1 MKLLYIN
8 IFVILIVFQHFSLD
22 NLTNKF
28 CVLLADLVK
37 LNNSIFNHGPKDAFR
52 FTLGQNLVEVSRS
65 VSIRSTGPCMNR
77 YIFCPFY
84 GE

>member
-1 MKLLYIN
+1 M
-8 IFVILIVFQHFSLD
+8 LIVFRHFSLD

-37 LNNSIFNHGPKDAFR
+37 LNNSIFNHGPKDAIR

-65 VSIRSTGPCMNR
+65 VSIRSTGPCMNC
-77 YIFCPFY
+77 YIFCSFY
-84 GE
+84 GK

>member
-8 IFVILIVFQHFSLD
+8 IFVILIVFRHFSLD
-22 NLTNKF
+22 NLSNKF

-37 LNNSIFNHGPKDAFR
+37 LNNSIFNHGPKDAIR
-52 FTLGQNLVEVSRS
+52 FTLAQNLVEVSRS
-65 VSIRSTGPCMNR
+65 VSIRITGPCMNR